1 MSKSRERQASVELIQ
16 NQMILMLLMVGVIS
30 LVMLLYG
37 IFNDG
42 EAVAPYVETTLRIT
56 ALFAL
61 IFGILLP
68 KKLGSMKRL
77 YQLGLLRMD
86 IFKTYIYVAL
96 LFVLNT
102 VTLILFIGVFINLL
116 PILNA
121 LNSSLTTE
129 TIIAILAGILY
140 IFGLY
145 VAGVVLT
152 ITIKTNTL
160 YFVLTLIGIALTL
173 QPLISLSTNILV
185 LIAPI
190 ILIVVTLGLLYVTL
204 SRYIIK

>member
-1 MSKSRERQASVELIQ
+1 MSKPREKQASIELIQ
-16 NQMILMLLMVGVIS
+16 NQMILILLMVGVTS

-42 EAVAPYVETTLRIT
+42 EAVVPYVETTLRIT
-56 ALFAL
+56 ALFAF

-68 KKLGSMKRL
+68 SKLGSIKRL

-86 IFKTYIYVAL
+86 IFKTYIYVAS

-102 VTLILFIGVFINLL
+102 VTLILFIGVFVNLL
-116 PILNA
+116 PILNV
-121 LNSSLTTE
+121 LNSALTRE
-129 TIIAILAGILY
+129 TLLSIVSGIMY

-152 ITIKTNTL
+152 LTAKSNML
-160 YFVLTLIGIALTL
+160 YLVLTLIVIALTL
-173 QPLISLSTNILV
+173 QALISLSTSVIVQVAPIV
-185 LIAPI
+185 LIG
-190 ILIVVTLGLLYVTL
+190 VTIGLLYVTL
-204 SRYIIK
+204 RRYIIK

>member
-160 YFVLTLIGIALTL
+160 YFVLTLIVIALTL

-190 ILIVVTLGLLYVTL
+190 ILIVVTLGLLNVTVR
-204 SRYIIK
+204 RYIIK

>member
-86 IFKTYIYVAL
+86 IFKAYVYVAL

-102 VTLILFIGVFINLL
+102 VTLILFIGVFVNLL
-116 PILNA
+116 PILNV
-121 LNSSLTTE
+121 LNSELAMKTLVAIVS
-129 TIIAILAGILY
+129 AILY
-140 IFGLY
+140 VFGLY
-145 VAGVVLT
+145 VAGVVIA
-152 ITIKTNTL
+152 ITVKSNVLYLAITL
-160 YFVLTLIGIALTL
+160 VVLFLTL
-173 QPLISLSTNILV
+173 QPLISLSTSLIG

-190 ILIVVTLGLLYVTL
+190 VLIVVTIVLLYITL
-204 SRYIIK
+204 RSYIIK